1 MRPENIFVKGVDMS
15 NQRAHNSRTESQ
27 TGGNMTDEKFR
38 DQVRAELAA
47 DIAQRRRD
55 DGGPAFPHERQYGA
69 GTVGVAEG
77 MTLRAYFAGK
87 ALEGSMANPSAVFT
101 PSKAQMDAG
110 VTWTQI
116 MAKECVKAADELIK
130 ELSK

>member
-1 MRPENIFVKGVDMS
+1 
-15 NQRAHNSRTESQ
+15 
-27 TGGNMTDEKFR
+27 MTDEKFR

-47 DIAQRRRD
+47 DIAKAPRD
-55 DGGPAFPHERQYGA
+55 DWPPQISIRKDGGPAFPYERKYSDGIM
-69 GTVGVAEG
+69 GVSDG

-116 MAKECVKAADELIK
+116 MAKECVAAADELIK